1 MGKKLTKIGK
11 SAKGSIIHIVIDK
24 NNRALCEKKQ
34 VGLVVDPALTAED
47 VTCKRC
53 MATSVYKGLLAGIK
67 ISKEIAKEQ
76 AANKADKEEADKE
89 KAAKEEADRAKAEAI
104 EESKRCF
111 YGKELRDGSFKL
123 IHRATG
129 KVFFSNIEEEVAPKA
144 LEHLNEIEAR
154 WMSKH
159 DKIPKEYIPKCR
171 EAVALAYKEVDT
183 PLPKA
188 FEDIDEKPRG
198 RIIKRRDDKGKDKKR
213 KILRK
218 TKTKSNAQKLL
229 ELVIEKMH
237 GGISLKDLM
246 QNVSEEFE
254 LSQKKGSGKTK
265 KTIRRLR
272 KKDITMTIETR
283 PNKDDDIYTIE
294 PV

>member
-1 MGKKLTKIGK
+1 MGKVIRVGK
-11 SAKGSIIHIVIDK
+11 SERGSVIHIVVDK
-24 NNRALCEKKQ
+24 NNRAFCEKKQ
-34 VGLVVDPALTAED
+34 VGLIVDKALTIED

-53 MATSVYKGLLAGIK
+53 MTTPVFKKELASAITRREIYAT
-67 ISKEIAKEQ
+67 
-76 AANKADKEEADKE
+76 DKK
-89 KAAKEEADRAKAEAI
+89 AKEEAAILKAAEEEEAKDKEKAI

-111 YGKELRDGSFKL
+111 YEKELRDGSFKL
-123 IHRATG
+123 IHKATG
-129 KVFFSNIEEEVAPKA
+129 KVFFSNIEKEVAPKA

-188 FEDIDEKPRG
+188 FEDIDEKPKG
-198 RIIKRRDDKGKDKKR
+198 RIIKRRDGKGKGKEEGKKR

-218 TKTKSNAQKLL
+218 IKTKSNAQKLL

-294 PV
+294 TV